1 MKKVMKRGTQRLSL
15 QRARMRARKR
25 RGRAIAA
32 GSGLMAIPLIM
43 LALQSLPNEKSIEAS
58 PVVEKTVEDYQM
70 EETAREQK
78 EEAEA
83 EAEEL
88 KASIEAYQAE
98 QERLAE
104 EEYKEPEELP
114 YPFNTAPDICEADLE
129 GFEYYEIPEEY
140 SDYGGYLPRAMQE
153 YLYSICQDAG
163 YDYPTA
169 LAQIEKE
176 SAYQYDRIGAAGD
189 TGYFQVI
196 PKYHVERMEKL
207 YATDMLN
214 PYQNALVAIDYMA
227 ELLEKYDGN
236 VSKALTAYNC
246 GPSGAYKY
254 YFSAGVDANGY
265 AKAVLKKA
273 ERIRKQLK
281 KNDEGGEAGSTDK

>member
-1 MKKVMKRGTQRLSL
+1 MRKDTPRQYLRRIRGRQIGRLGRLAALFSLITVVVMILFLTLPPSTDEVNATPVDEEYTPYYMTAEYQEMKR
-15 QRARMRARKR
+15 
-25 RGRAIAA
+25 
-32 GSGLMAIPLIM
+32 
-43 LALQSLPNEKSIEAS
+43 
-58 PVVEKTVEDYQM
+58 
-70 EETAREQK
+70 K
-78 EEAEA
+78 EE
-83 EAEEL
+83 
-88 KASIEAYQAE
+88 
-98 QERLAE
+98 
-104 EEYKEPEELP
+104 EELP

-129 GFEYYEIPEEY
+129 GFVYYEIPEEY

-176 SAYQYDRIGAAGD
+176 SAYHYDCIGAAGD

-196 PKYHVERMEKL
+196 PKYHIERMEKL

-227 ELLEKYDGN
+227 ELLDKYDGN

-246 GPSGAYKY
+246 GPGGAYKY
-254 YFSAGVDANGY
+254 YFSAGVDANSY

-281 KNDEGGEAGSTDK
+281 KNGEGGEAGSNDK

>member
-1 MKKVMKRGTQRLSL
+1 MRKDTPRQYLRRIRGRQIGRLGRLAALFILITVVAMILFLTLPPSTDEVNATPVDEEYTPYYMTAEYQEMKR
-15 QRARMRARKR
+15 K
-25 RGRAIAA
+25 
-32 GSGLMAIPLIM
+32 
-43 LALQSLPNEKSIEAS
+43 
-58 PVVEKTVEDYQM
+58 
-70 EETAREQK
+70 EQ

-83 EAEEL
+83 EAKAL
-88 KASIEAYQAE
+88 KESIEAYQEE
-98 QERLAE
+98 QQRKAE
-104 EEYKEPEELP
+104 EEFKAMQELYAESEEGELP

-129 GFEYYEIPEEY
+129 GFVYYEIPEEY

-176 SAYQYDRIGAAGD
+176 SAYQYDCIGAAGD

-196 PKYHVERMEKL
+196 PKYHIERMEKL

-254 YFSAGVDANGY
+254 YFSAGVDANSY

-273 ERIRKQLK
+273 ELIRKELM
-281 KNDEGGEAGSTDK
+281 NAESE